1 MDVFYIG
8 LAIGVFGVGL
18 TGLVISW
25 LQGQRGNRVPN
36 AAGHHRV
43 TS

>member
-25 LQGQRGNRVPN
+25 LQRGNRVAN
-36 AAGHHRV
+36 TAGHHRV